1 MPAFVTRRRFY
12 NCQEGKGGRVWRKV
26 EEEDEEERRE
36 GGTIKSARAA
46 HDK

>member
-1 MPAFVTRRRFY
+1 M
-12 NCQEGKGGRVWRKV
+12 

-46 HDK
+46 HDKRRPIKKAALC